1 MTNLR
6 MLLEVCVGFVLAMVL
21 GCLGAV
27 GIAWL
32 VTDSTAEF
40 WDLFM
45 YLSFSALLVFT
56 LGVFILTLGL
66 QIHFAVERNA
76 DANKEDSDGL
86 SSDICGLRSDISV
99 SITYKDDS
107 EEEVCRNKD
116 TSTSVG
122 ANT

>member
-1 MTNLR
+1 MMNFKVLVK
-6 MLLEVCVGFVLAMVL
+6 VCGRFVSAMVS
-21 GCLGAV
+21 GYIGAV
-27 GIAWL
+27 GLAWL
-32 VTDSTAEF
+32 FTDSTAEF
-40 WDLFM
+40 WDTFKIF
-45 YLSFSALLVFT
+45 SVSALLVFT

-66 QIHFAVERNA
+66 QIHFAGERNA
-76 DANKEDSDGL
+76 DTNKEDSDGL

-122 ANT
+122 AAT

>member
-1 MTNLR
+1 MMNFR
-6 MLLEVCVGFVLAMVL
+6 MLLDVGVGFVLTMVL
-21 GCLGAV
+21 GYLGAV

-32 VTDSTAEF
+32 VADSTAEF

-45 YLSFSALLVFT
+45 YLSFNALLM
-56 LGVFILTLGL
+56 LTFGM
-66 QIHFAVERNA
+66 FACAFWMLIYFAGERNA
-76 DANKEDSDGL
+76 DTNKEDSDGL

>member
-1 MTNLR
+1 MMNLR
-6 MLLEVCVGFVLAMVL
+6 MLLDVCVGFVLTMVL
-21 GCLGAV
+21 GYLGAV
-27 GIAWL
+27 GISWL
-32 VTDSTAEF
+32 VIDSTAEF

-45 YLSFSALLVFT
+45 HLSFSALLM
-56 LGVFILTLGL
+56 LTFGM
-66 QIHFAVERNA
+66 FACAFWMLIYFAGERNA
-76 DANKEDSDGL
+76 DTNKEDSDGL
-86 SSDICGLRSDISV
+86 SSDICGLRSNISV

>member
-45 YLSFSALLVFT
+45 YLSFNALVALALGMFVCVFVMFFY
-56 LGVFILTLGL
+56 L
-66 QIHFAVERNA
+66 AVERNA
-76 DANKEDSDGL
+76 NTNKENSDGL

-122 ANT
+122 AAT